1 LFSPKLRSGRTIQ
14 FFFTV
19 FLAAELLLNGCAP
32 TPAAPSKTAPS
43 STATLAAASPT
54 AAWTPTTSPASAVK
68 KTDSPP
74 ARLPSP
80 SASASPAHPQT
91 CPAGAGQVVQQSLT
105 TKLLPQ
111 PLAFRVYLPPCYA
124 SQAERRYPVLYLLHG
139 QTFNDDQWVR
149 LGIPTLADHLIS
161 TGEISPLIMVMPR
174 ENNWPQPDETNFGKA
189 VTDALLPWIDS
200 QYRTIPERASRAIG
214 GVSRGAAWAIH
225 LGLTRWQL
233 FGAIGA
239 HSLPIFWT
247 DSEQVSHWL
256 EAIPSGSMPRIYIDI
271 STNDEDLASAVD
283 FETLLNKRGIPH
295 EWYIRPGYHGEDYW
309 KAHVEE
315 YLRWYAAAW

>member
-14 FFFTV
+14 VFFAV
-19 FLAAELLLNGCAP
+19 FFVAELLLNGCAP
-32 TPAAPSKTAPS
+32 ATVAPSTLAPS
-43 STATLAAASPT
+43 RIATPAAASPT
-54 AAWTPTTSPASAVK
+54 TASMPTASPSAALTKAITSP
-68 KTDSPP
+68 TP
-74 ARLPSP
+74 LPSP
-80 SASASPAHPQT
+80 SASASPVNSQT
-91 CPAGAGQVVQQSLT
+91 CPVGAGQILQQSLT
-105 TKLLPQ
+105 TALLPQ

-124 SQAERRYPVLYLLHG
+124 SQPEHHYPVLYLLHG
-139 QTFNDDQWVR
+139 QTYNDDQWVR
-149 LGIPTLADHLIS
+149 LGISALADRLIS
-161 TGEISPLIMVMPR
+161 TGEIPPLIMVMPR
-174 ENNWPQPDETNFGKA
+174 ENNWLQPDETNFGKA

-200 QYRTIPERASRAIG
+200 RYRTIPERASRAIG

-256 EAIPSGSMPRIYIDI
+256 EAIPSGSIPRIYIDI

-315 YLRWYAAAW
+315 YLRWYAVAW